1 MSSEKHE
8 RATKKQHELLSYID
22 GFIQTH
28 GYGPSYREV
37 MRALDYKSV
46 STVAAH
52 VSGLITKGYLEK
64 TGSSARSLQVVA
76 RTQTESSNM
85 SWLRGELARR
95 RESAIAQGD
104 EGSDSVVALDRVTRL
119 FGFDEP
125 SSQ

>member
-22 GFIQTH
+22 GFIQAH

-46 STVAAH
+46 STVATH
-52 VSGLITKGYLEK
+52 VSGLIAKGYLEK
-64 TGSSARSLQVVA
+64 TGSSARSLQIVA
-76 RTQTESSNM
+76 RTQTESSKM
-85 SWLRGELARR
+85 SWLRAELARR
-95 RESAIAQGD
+95 RKSAVAQGD
-104 EGSDSVVALDRVTRL
+104 QGSDDVAALDRVAHL
-119 FGFDEP
+119 FGLDES

>member
-1 MSSEKHE
+1 MSSEKNE

-28 GYGPSYREV
+28 GYGPSYREI

-46 STVAAH
+46 STVATH
-52 VSGLITKGYLEK
+52 VGGLIAKGYLEK

-76 RTQTESSNM
+76 RTQAESGNM
-85 SWLRGELARR
+85 SWLREELAKR
-95 RESAIAQGD
+95 REAATVQGD
-104 EGSDSVVALDRVTRL
+104 EGSDDLVALNRVARL
-119 FGFDEP
+119 FGLDES